1 MTCRPM
7 PGQRIHARC
16 AIIEDGRCINTFFWW
31 LDLLISLAS
40 LSFFLCCYCLCKFS
54 DKKKNKLLTL
64 HVIIVCL
71 FISLLQWNNA
81 SCTKS
86 ISINQIV
93 IINSSSCSGR
103 RNTTPSDNI
112 LRVVAALYNVYC
124 PRRVEYPC
132 LRGP

>member
-1 MTCRPM
+1 M
-7 PGQRIHARC
+7 
-16 AIIEDGRCINTFFWW
+16 
-31 LDLLISLAS
+31 
-40 LSFFLCCYCLCKFS
+40 FS

-81 SCTKS
+81 SYTKS

-93 IINSSSCSGR
+93 IINSGSCSGR

-112 LRVVAALYNVYC
+112 LRVVAALYSVYC